1 MKIMEQREQLG
12 SRLGFIL
19 LSAGC
24 AIGIGNVWKFPYM
37 VGQYGGGAFVLI
49 YLAFLLI
56 LGLPIVVMEFAVGRA
71 SKRSA
76 ALSFNLLEPKGT
88 KWHLTRYAAM
98 AGNYMLMMFYTT
110 VAGWLLLYFVKMAKG
125 DFAGLD
131 SVGVANEYASLMQE
145 PGLMTVFMVI
155 VVLLCML
162 VCSRGLQ
169 NGVEKVNKA
178 MMLCLLMVMVVLA
191 FRLSLIHI

>member
-1 MKIMEQREQLG
+1 
-12 SRLGFIL
+12 
-19 LSAGC
+19 
-24 AIGIGNVWKFPYM
+24 
-37 VGQYGGGAFVLI
+37 
-49 YLAFLLI
+49 
-56 LGLPIVVMEFAVGRA
+56 
-71 SKRSA
+71 
-76 ALSFNLLEPKGT
+76 
-88 KWHLTRYAAM
+88 
-98 AGNYMLMMFYTT
+98 MFYTT

-178 MMLCLLMVMVVLA
+178 MMLCLLMVMVVLVV
-191 FRLSLIHI
+191 FWMSWITFPPGPITGPIISCGMTICTMRGTQGL